1 MYRDAIRAIRDR
13 NAARRLSMA
22 ERFTRIAE
30 VDELQPGSMRRVQI
44 REHRILLANVDGR
57 IYAADDTCP
66 HEEASLSTGSLKG
79 EWVKCPLHGSRF
91 NVRTGEVVDEPAE
104 TNLQTY
110 AVCVEGRH
118 ICVQID
124 QGSE

>member
-1 MYRDAIRAIRDR
+1 MKDR
-13 NAARRLSMA
+13 NATRHLSMA
-22 ERFTRIAE
+22 EGFIRVAD
-30 VDELQPGSMRRVQI
+30 VDQLPPGSMRRVQI

-57 IYAADDTCP
+57 IHAADDTCP
-66 HEEASLSTGSLKG
+66 HEDASLSTGSLKG

-110 AVCVEGRH
+110 AVCVEGSH

-124 QGSE
+124 QGCE